1 MLVGMDE
8 VNSTR
13 IKVDA
18 DSPTG
23 ISSRSHGSNVNAIA
37 FNIDLIATKNPTL
50 AVNLLKEYDE
60 AHKILPD
67 DPPQPGEDF
76 SLALDKFDPF
86 KG

>member
-1 MLVGMDE
+1 MTKPD
-8 VNSTR
+8 SSH
-13 IKVDA
+13 IKVREDR
-18 DSPTG
+18 PTG
-23 ISSRSHGSNVNAIA
+23 ITSRAAGSRVNAIA
-37 FNIDLIATKNPTL
+37 FNIDLIATKNPLL

-60 AHKILPD
+60 AHKISPD